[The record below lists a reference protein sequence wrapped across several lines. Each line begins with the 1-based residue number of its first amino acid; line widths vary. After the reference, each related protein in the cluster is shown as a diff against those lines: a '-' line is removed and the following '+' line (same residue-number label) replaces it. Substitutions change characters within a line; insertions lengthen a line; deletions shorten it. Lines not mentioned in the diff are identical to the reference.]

1 MPETIRSD
9 PPQEKFNTDKERL
22 EFLEKRIVE
31 RVQSMANQV
40 RDEFEKDLE
49 ARTQEPDIDSENQ
62 SQTHEKRRQKLK
74 KGADFYKTTKLN
86 ILKGLGDLRRE
97 LEQSTRF
104 GDYIPELN
112 ALIDAVRTI
121 YLSQLKVKHKE
132 YRVMTEAPQLSDEEI
147 TEQERL
153 TEDMTES
160 RSLVQWYVI
169 QNESNPDYLTDLF
182 NVFRNIMSRLGFES
196 NWRGAERGLRQELG
210 VFKIL
215 SKCFKKVIPGN
226 PKEDA
231 HYAIDFWAKTNNGT
245 NVIFQSK
252 SSFVRL
258 DDGIY
263 GEEQISDLEKELS
276 ASPIASIRYQ
286 KDLSGQEMPTSDLV
300 KVKKL
305 QQDIKKAKEYA
316 QSQGIDNP
324 HFYLIVSR
332 ADKYKEITGEPDS
345 QATKSIE
352 NDLWQISTLF

>member
-121 YLSQLKVKHKE
+121 
-132 YRVMTEAPQLSDEEI
+132 
-147 TEQERL
+147 
-153 TEDMTES
+153 
-160 RSLVQWYVI
+160 
-169 QNESNPDYLTDLF
+169 
-182 NVFRNIMSRLGFES
+182 
-196 NWRGAERGLRQELG
+196 
-210 VFKIL
+210 
-215 SKCFKKVIPGN
+215 
-226 PKEDA
+226 
-231 HYAIDFWAKTNNGT
+231 
-245 NVIFQSK
+245 
-252 SSFVRL
+252 
-258 DDGIY
+258 
-263 GEEQISDLEKELS
+263 
-276 ASPIASIRYQ
+276 
-286 KDLSGQEMPTSDLV
+286 
-300 KVKKL
+300 
-305 QQDIKKAKEYA
+305 
-316 QSQGIDNP
+316 
-324 HFYLIVSR
+324 
-332 ADKYKEITGEPDS
+332 
-345 QATKSIE
+345 
-352 NDLWQISTLF
+352 